1 MPPLKRRLKVGASLG
16 LRSLAEYTSPM
27 LLPLLFGAGPSS
39 TGRSSS
45 PSRQLCIPLL
55 SMGVMRS
62 PRKDSVRSRQA
73 IIAAAEEIFVKNGDA
88 NFAEISVLA
97 GLSQA
102 TVYRHFRDRSE
113 LLVALM
119 SRGLDRL
126 EAKAD
131 SWELGPQSFDDL
143 LRLMATEQAKYQ
155 GLVADVRRNEVEE
168 SAVEELR
175 ARTSELF
182 RVPLAA
188 AKEAGG
194 IIGDF
199 DATDVIWV
207 LSMIDGAISLHPTR
221 SAREAAGIRAVDV
234 VLDGIHE

>member
-1 MPPLKRRLKVGASLG
+1 
-16 LRSLAEYTSPM
+16 
-27 LLPLLFGAGPSS
+27 
-39 TGRSSS
+39 
-45 PSRQLCIPLL
+45 
-55 SMGVMRS
+55 MRS

-73 IIAAAEEIFVKNGDA
+73 IISAAEEIFVKNGDA
-88 NFAEISVLA
+88 NFAEISVRA

-102 TVYRHFRDRSE
+102 TVYRHFSDRSE

-126 EAKAD
+126 EAKVD
-131 SWELGPQSFDDL
+131 SWELGPESFDNL

-168 SAVEELR
+168 SAVEELK

-182 RVPLAA
+182 RGPLAA
-188 AKEAGG
+188 AKEVGS
-194 IIGDF
+194 ISQNF
-199 DATDVIWV
+199 HATDVIWV

-221 SAREAAGIRAVDV
+221 SAREEAGMRAVDL
-234 VLDGIHE
+234 VLDGIHR